1 MSKPAPAPVDLYLQ
15 RAFALGSS
23 ASAQDLYN
31 EWAAGYDKDLN
42 SASYASPRRCVEVVL
57 RALSST
63 PSSSSLL
70 SSGSNDKNSTS
81 NSFKTL
87 RILDAGC
94 GTGLVGECFARSPLG
109 EISDIDGVD
118 LSTGM
123 LDVARAKGVYRDLET
138 ADLNVRNGIKR
149 EDAEYDVVVC
159 VGTLTKGHVG
169 PAVFKEFVRLVK
181 GGGEGLVVATVHGGV
196 WEDGGYRAEVE
207 RLEKDGEVRADVE
220 EFGIVEGESS
230 SGKMVVLRRC

>member
-1 MSKPAPAPVDLYLQ
+1 MSKPAPVDLYLQ

-31 EWAAGYDKDLN
+31 EWAAAYDKDLN
-42 SASYASPRRCVEVVL
+42 SASYASPRRCVESVL

-63 PSSSSLL
+63 SSPGSNGDSSSNPL
-70 SSGSNDKNSTS
+70 K
-81 NSFKTL
+81 
-87 RILDAGC
+87 ILDAGC

-109 EISDIDGVD
+109 EISVVDGVD

-138 ADLNVRNGIKR
+138 ADLNIPHGIKR
-149 EDAEYDVVVC
+149 GDAEYDVVVC

-169 PAVFKEFVRLVK
+169 PEVFKEFVRLVK
-181 GGGEGLVVATVHGGV
+181 GDGKGLVVATVHGGV
-196 WEDGGYRAEVE
+196 WDDGGYRAEVE
-207 RLEKDGEVRADVE
+207 RLEKAGEVTADVE

>member
-1 MSKPAPAPVDLYLQ
+1 MSKPAPVDLYLQ

-31 EWAAGYDKDLN
+31 EWAAAYDKDLN

-63 PSSSSLL
+63 I
-70 SSGSNDKNSTS
+70 SSGSNDNSSS
-81 NSFKTL
+81 NQLKTL
-87 RILDAGC
+87 KILDAGC

-109 EISDIDGVD
+109 KISVIDGVD

-138 ADLNVRNGIKR
+138 ADLNVANGIRR
-149 EDAEYDVVVC
+149 EDAEYNVVVC

>member
-1 MSKPAPAPVDLYLQ
+1 MSKPAPVDLYLQ

-31 EWAAGYDKDLN
+31 EWAAAYDKDLN
-42 SASYASPRRCVEVVL
+42 SASYASPRRCVEAVL

-63 PSSSSLL
+63 SSL
-70 SSGSNDKNSTS
+70 SSNADSSDPLK
-81 NSFKTL
+81 
-87 RILDAGC
+87 ILDAGC

-109 EISDIDGVD
+109 EISVVDGVD

-123 LDVARAKGVYRDLET
+123 LDVARVKGVYRDLET
-138 ADLNVRNGIKR
+138 ADLNIPHGIKR
-149 EDAEYDVVVC
+149 GDAEYDVVVC

-169 PAVFKEFVRLVK
+169 PEVFKEFVRLVK
-181 GGGEGLVVATVHGGV
+181 GDGKGLVVATVHGGV
-196 WEDGGYRAEVE
+196 WDDGGYRAEVE
-207 RLEKDGEVRADVE
+207 RLEKAGEVTADVE